1 MKKLLSL
8 GVALVL
14 CAGLFA
20 GCSVAKKIPDNL
32 IGEEAAKAIALE
44 NAGLSADDVKFMF
57 CNLEFD
63 DGIWKYEIEF
73 RQGKTEYD
81 AEIKADDGYIIGFD
95 TDYNG

>member
-1 MKKLLSL
+1 MKKLLTVVIVL
-8 GVALVL
+8 GLIATIF
-14 CAGLFA
+14 G
-20 GCSVAKKIPDNL
+20 GCTITSKVPDNV

-44 NAGLSADDVKFMF
+44 NAGIEASEVKFVR

-63 DGIWKYEIEF
+63 DGIWKYDIEF

-81 AEIKADDGYIIGFD
+81 AEIKADDGYVIGFE